1 MTRYN
6 ILNIKLSNL
15 QLNKLKSGTKSAT
28 EVSLKL
34 SLNVVGDYNDL
45 NNFLHKLL
53 LTKTQVSRLWR
64 AFENNSSG
72 NI

>member
-34 SLNVVGDYNDL
+34 SLNVVGDYDL

-53 LTKTQVSRLWR
+53 LTNTQVSRL
-64 AFENNSSG
+64 
-72 NI
+72 